1 MQDAERKEYA
11 ERAKHIQE
19 EKMVAWRE
27 TMKSL
32 PQNYESQQ
40 KKSLPKKKTSRGGLS
55 SRIQVGPKAG
65 GGGGRAVKTGPVIN
79 AVNSLAA
86 QNPAF
91 LLPKVKFRNLSYSP
105 IIGLHYPI
113 DFYSH

>member
-32 PQNYESQQ
+32 PQNYEIQHEIQQ

-65 GGGGRAVKTGPVIN
+65 GGKGRAVKTGPVIN

-105 IIGLHYPI
+105 IIGLHY
-113 DFYSH
+113 

>member
-91 LLPKVKFRNLSYSP
+91 LLPKVKHRNLSYSP

>member
-27 TMKSL
+27 TMKSM

-91 LLPKVKFRNLSYSP
+91 LLPKVKFHNLSYSP